1 MIEIIK
7 YDTEKYNF
15 RKYFEDCLGKLEDI
29 HLNHRIEDIG
39 ESTAGGVVFDK
50 SRDSTYYGL
59 IERLFREVVH
69 GPYTF
74 RYMWWEFQKEVIKPW
89 FLGDAVLHDG
99 AIVIQKL
106 PSIKIFPS
114 KTDWLFVEETTMVNG
129 RETNRHYETDYPF
142 YHPEFETNIIMP
154 LIDCD
159 EDNGIFLDDIMHTPK
174 HGEIVF
180 FDQVSHGGYVHNESK
195 NTRVSM
201 DFKACGWGDYDNESL
216 SDTLKVKKRGEWHI
230 QKDLFK
236 IGNYYNIL

>member
-1 MIEIIK
+1 MIDVIK

-74 RYMWWEFQKEVIKPW
+74 RYTWWEFQKEVIKPW

-106 PSIKIFPS
+106 PCEDYLLCLHIARHVDKIVNTWQN
-114 KTDWLFVEETTMVNG
+114 KELETEG
-129 RETNRHYETDYPF
+129 Q
-142 YHPEFETNIIMP
+142 
-154 LIDCD
+154 LS
-159 EDNGIFLDDIMHTPK
+159 EDL
-174 HGEIVF
+174 E
-180 FDQVSHGGYVHNESK
+180 
-195 NTRVSM
+195 
-201 DFKACGWGDYDNESL
+201 L
-216 SDTLKVKKRGEWHI
+216 VKK
-230 QKDLFK
+230 
-236 IGNYYNIL
+236 N